1 MLFTALNRSFR
12 QLSDKYVFSGLNIV
26 LKISLILK
34 DFIGFINNKIVGKNW
49 ERSYLKLFERLTNID
64 LTFAQ

>member
-26 LKISLILK
+26 LKMSLILK

-49 ERSYLKLFERLTNID
+49 ERRYLKLFERLTNID

>member
-49 ERSYLKLFERLTNID
+49 ERRYLKLFERLTNID

>member
-1 MLFTALNRSFR
+1 MLFTALNGSFR

-49 ERSYLKLFERLTNID
+49 ERRYLKLFERLTNID

>member
-49 ERSYLKLFERLTNID
+49 ERRYLKLFERLTNID
-64 LTFAQ
+64 LKFAQ

>member
-49 ERSYLKLFERLTNID
+49 GRRYLKLFERLTNID

>member
-34 DFIGFINNKIVGKNW
+34 DFIGFINNKFVGKNW
-49 ERSYLKLFERLTNID
+49 ERRYLKLFERLANID

>member
-34 DFIGFINNKIVGKNW
+34 DFIGFINNKIVGKNG
-49 ERSYLKLFERLTNID
+49 ERRYLKLFERLTNID

>member
-34 DFIGFINNKIVGKNW
+34 DFIGFINNKIVDKNW
-49 ERSYLKLFERLTNID
+49 ERRYLKLFERLTNID

>member
-12 QLSDKYVFSGLNIV
+12 QLSDKYIFSGLNIV
-26 LKISLILK
+26 LKISLIFK

-49 ERSYLKLFERLTNID
+49 ERRYVKLFETLTNID

>member
-12 QLSDKYVFSGLNIV
+12 QLSDKYVFSGLNII

-49 ERSYLKLFERLTNID
+49 ERRYLKLFERLTNID